1 MSNHDR
7 QHFLDLCDEVDLALS
22 EVLCE
27 PGERIRHAYFPIDG
41 VISLVAPVDGPGR
54 LEVGLVGHEGMFGT
68 PLVLGVETSPL
79 QALVQGPGASLR
91 MDADL
96 FRRELARSRELQGT
110 LDRYLCVR
118 MAQLARAVA
127 CTRFHVVEARLARLL
142 LAAQDRARSRA
153 LHVTHEFLA
162 VMLGV
167 RRVGVTKAASALQK
181 RRLIRYTRGDITI
194 LDRPGLQSA
203 SCECYQVDRDTYAR
217 IMSDNPQRPR
227 SRVAD
232 VHSAIPT

>member
-1 MSNHDR
+1 
-7 QHFLDLCDEVDLALS
+7 
-22 EVLCE
+22 
-27 PGERIRHAYFPIDG
+27 
-41 VISLVAPVDGPGR
+41 
-54 LEVGLVGHEGMFGT
+54 MFGT
-68 PLVLGVETSPL
+68 PLLLGVETSTL

-91 MDADL
+91 MDAAR
-96 FRRELARSRELQGT
+96 FRRELARNRELQGT

-118 MAQLARAVA
+118 MAQLAQAAA
-127 CTRFHVVEARLARLL
+127 CARFHVVEARLARLL

-227 SRVAD
+227 SLVAD